1 MRGTRV
7 SVESQAEL
15 LEPASKYH
23 AGCAL
28 HHAPVV
34 CFVLSA
40 ADSSLYPSF
49 VICGSLSKR
58 SLGGQVNSD
67 VWPDTTSEEF
77 QEGIPSQL
85 WWICLWDLF
94 FSFVKAQIGS
104 IRHPFCWKVEQCVS
118 DLKAYNYICTNKLK
132 SVRLCVSCFMYWRW
146 HALWQSDDV
155 WCPLV
160 WLQVGETRHLSPGPS
175 QPSGHLAHAFRKP
188 SHQTGSNQCLCIPI
202 DLVKVGETSI
212 DRTHSN
218 THTCAHLLHSQT
230 RWTHHSFKGF
240 FNCLCISR
248 ASIWISS

>member
-1 MRGTRV
+1 MRRTRV

-15 LEPASKYH
+15 LEHASNYH

-40 ADSSLYPSF
+40 ADSSLYPFF

-94 FSFVKAQIGS
+94 SALWKLRLGVSGIHSAGKLSNVFLISRPTITYVQI
-104 IRHPFCWKVEQCVS
+104 K
-118 DLKAYNYICTNKLK
+118 K
-132 SVRLCVSCFMYWRW
+132 SLSVSCFMYWRW

-155 WCPLV
+155 RCPLV

-175 QPSGHLAHAFRKP
+175 RPSGHLAHAFRKP
-188 SHQTGSNQCLCIPI
+188 SHQTGSNQCLCLPI

-230 RWTHHSFKGF
+230 RWTHHSFRNFSTVCAYREHPYG
-240 FNCLCISR
+240 SA
-248 ASIWISS
+248 AS